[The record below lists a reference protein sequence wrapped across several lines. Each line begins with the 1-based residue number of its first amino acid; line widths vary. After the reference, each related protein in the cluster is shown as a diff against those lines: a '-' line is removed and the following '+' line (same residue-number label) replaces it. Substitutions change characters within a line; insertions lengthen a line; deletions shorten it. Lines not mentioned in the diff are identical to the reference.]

1 MAYMEIITESL
12 HDVIILRLH
21 GELNS
26 NTAPKVMAFIK
37 KHVTEG
43 KVKIIV
49 DLEQVRHTNSAG
61 LRMLLAAVKETR
73 SRAGDIRL
81 AAVQPD
87 VLKVLNLSGFAAIL
101 KIFEDRVTAADSFSP
116 PPPS

>member
-1 MAYMEIITESL
+1 MEIITESI

-26 NTAPKVMAFIK
+26 TTAPKVTAFINNQ
-37 KHVTEG
+37 VAEG
-43 KVKIIV
+43 KVKLV
-49 DLEQVRHTNSAG
+49 ADLEQVRYSSSAG
-61 LRMLLAAVKETR
+61 LRVLLAAVKETR
-73 SRAGDIRL
+73 SRNGDIRL

-101 KIFEDRVTAADSFSP
+101 KIFDDRVMAAASFSP
-116 PPPS
+116 TPTS